1 MKFLEFLKIIGGA
14 IGGLTGLWAIIV
26 AVIKPLRKRFV
37 NWIICNTGS
46 ENMAKEISDIKE
58 MLKEHIGQDAQKVED
73 MKEVKETVEKLKD
86 SERCVL
92 RTNILRIYNKY
103 LPTGEIPAYEFETLS
118 KDYHSYKGL
127 EGNTFV
133 DDIWEIMSKEWKVIP
148 NGNYR

>member
-1 MKFLEFLKIIGGA
+1 MKFLELLKIVGGA
-14 IGGLTGLWAIIV
+14 LGGLTTICGVIV
-26 AVIKPLRKRFV
+26 TIVKPLRKRFI
-37 NWIICNTGS
+37 NWIVCNTGS
-46 ENMAKEISDIKE
+46 ANMAKQISDIEK
-58 MLKEHIGQDAQKVED
+58 MMKEHIGQDAQKAED
-73 MKEVKETVEKLKD
+73 MKILKETVEKLKD

-118 KDYHSYKGL
+118 KDYHSYKEL

-133 DDIWEIMSKEWKVIP
+133 DDIWKIMSEEWRVVP

>member
-1 MKFLEFLKIIGGA
+1 MKFVELLKIIGTA
-14 IGGLTGLWAIIV
+14 LGGITGICATIV
-26 AVIKPLRKRFV
+26 AIFKPLRKGFV
-37 NWIICNTGS
+37 NWVVCNTGS
-46 ENMAKEISDIKE
+46 ANMAKQISEIEKMMKD
-58 MLKEHIGQDAQKVED
+58 HIGQDAQKAED
-73 MKEVKETVEKLKD
+73 MKTLKETVEKLKD

-118 KDYHSYKGL
+118 KDYHSYKEL

-133 DDIWEIMSKEWKVIP
+133 DDIWEIMSKEWRVIP

>member
-1 MKFLEFLKIIGGA
+1 MKFLELLKIVGGA
-14 IGGLTGLWAIIV
+14 LGGITGICATIV
-26 AVIKPLRKRFV
+26 AIFKPLRKGFV
-37 NWIICNTGS
+37 NWVVCNTGS
-46 ENMAKEISDIKE
+46 ANMAKQISEIEKMMKD
-58 MLKEHIGQDAQKVED
+58 HIGQDAQKAED
-73 MKEVKETVEKLKD
+73 MKILKDTVEKLKD

-118 KDYHSYKGL
+118 KDYHSYKEL

-133 DDIWEIMSKEWKVIP
+133 DDIWNIMSQEWRVIP